1 MQKLIRFWQNLRLRA
16 KFLLILLVGIV
27 PVGIVAIVT
36 LYIPLRAYD
45 RQLYKSS
52 AQMISLFAEQI
63 QDELMNFEDIS
74 YRILTDTAHHEGGS
88 PRHTDVDQRSDKGRK
103 PGGLLQPVVF
113 ERRQLSAKNQ
123 QGQFLQSL
131 F

>member
-45 RQLYKSS
+45 RQ
-52 AQMISLFAEQI
+52 
-63 QDELMNFEDIS
+63 
-74 YRILTDTAHHEGGS
+74 
-88 PRHTDVDQRSDKGRK
+88 QRSDDFPVRRADSGRTDE
-103 PGGLLQPVVF
+103 L
-113 ERRQLSAKNQ
+113 
-123 QGQFLQSL
+123 
-131 F
+131 

>member
-1 MQKLIRFWQNLRLRA
+1 M
-16 KFLLILLVGIV
+16 LILLVGIV

-63 QDELMNFEDIS
+63 QDELMNLRDIS
-74 YRILTDTAHHEGGS
+74 YRILTDTAPSGKPVHREGGS
-88 PRHTDVDQRSDKGRK
+88 PRHTDVDQRSRQRSQTGWPSTACGFRT
-103 PGGLLQPVVF
+103 PG
-113 ERRQLSAKNQ
+113 QLSAKNQ

-131 F
+131 FLKYLRAATN

>member
-1 MQKLIRFWQNLRLRA
+1 MIYPLIYPNIKKEEVYA
-16 KFLLILLVGIV
+16 KIDSVLAESALTRKVLLILLVGIV

-74 YRILTDTAHHEGGS
+74 YRILTDTA
-88 PRHTDVDQRSDKGRK
+88 
-103 PGGLLQPVVF
+103 LQ
-113 ERRQLSAKNQ
+113 ENLSIMKEAAPAH
-123 QGQFLQSL
+123 
-131 F
+131 

>member
-45 RQLYKSS
+45 RQLYKK
-52 AQMISLFAEQI
+52 
-63 QDELMNFEDIS
+63 
-74 YRILTDTAHHEGGS
+74 
-88 PRHTDVDQRSDKGRK
+88 QRSDDFPVRRADSGRTDE
-103 PGGLLQPVVF
+103 L
-113 ERRQLSAKNQ
+113 
-123 QGQFLQSL
+123 
-131 F
+131 

>member
-45 RQLYKSS
+45 RQSRNFVNNLRICELCIPI
-52 AQMISLFAEQI
+52 ISCMLC
-63 QDELMNFEDIS
+63 
-74 YRILTDTAHHEGGS
+74 
-88 PRHTDVDQRSDKGRK
+88 P
-103 PGGLLQPVVF
+103 
-113 ERRQLSAKNQ
+113 ER
-123 QGQFLQSL
+123 FY
-131 F
+131 

>member
-45 RQLYKSS
+45 RQPLQK
-52 AQMISLFAEQI
+52 
-63 QDELMNFEDIS
+63 
-74 YRILTDTAHHEGGS
+74 
-88 PRHTDVDQRSDKGRK
+88 QRSDDF
-103 PGGLLQPVVF
+103 PC
-113 ERRQLSAKNQ
+113 S
-123 QGQFLQSL
+123 QSR
-131 F
+131 FRTN

>member
-63 QDELMNFEDIS
+63 QDELIS
-74 YRILTDTAHHEGGS
+74 SKFIS
-88 PRHTDVDQRSDKGRK
+88 S
-103 PGGLLQPVVF
+103 
-113 ERRQLSAKNQ
+113 S
-123 QGQFLQSL
+123 
-131 F
+131 